1 MKKSFAKIVCFC
13 YNNIDFQQTWI
24 LFSID
29 VDWMFKYF
37 NFSFRGDKQRL
48 GAAIAAYLKYLDIC
62 ASNYPKRNGI
72 SNEDIRAQNTIA
84 RNWLDLDMFSMRK
97 FLEDVIGPLRVPSH
111 CRYLNYFS
119 GLLSGKIKMNSSP
132 LYLKYVAIESPPSW
146 TNYDSISTQ
155 SSEWRSF
162 IKVYE
167 GLNCVFTS
175 GECIVHTILL

>member
-1 MKKSFAKIVCFC
+1 M
-13 YNNIDFQQTWI
+13 
-24 LFSID
+24 
-29 VDWMFKYF
+29 
-37 NFSFRGDKQRL
+37 

-132 LYLKYVAIESPPSW
+132 LYLKYVTIESPPSW
-146 TNYDSISTQ
+146 MNYDSISTQ

-175 GECIVHTILL
+175 GELIFASYNC